1 MLIPGF
7 DLIRLF
13 LIRIFNKKNPLNSDR
28 NHLHHILIEKYSFE
42 KTILIILF
50 LISFPIILDYL
61 NIEIIYSIILTFLTY
76 FLLIIYLKKK
86 IDYSK
91 G

>member
-28 NHLHHILIEKYSFE
+28 NHLHHILIARYSLE
-42 KTILIILF
+42 KTILIILS

-61 NIEIIYSIILTFLTY
+61 NINIIYSIPLTFL
-76 FLLIIYLKKK
+76 FIHC
-86 IDYSK
+86 
-91 G
+91 

>member
-1 MLIPGF
+1 MLIPGL

-13 LIRIFNKKNPLNSDR
+13 LLRIFNKKNPLNSDR
-28 NHLHHILIEKYSFE
+28 NHLHHILIAKYSLE

-61 NIEIIYSIILTFLTY
+61 NI
-76 FLLIIYLKKK
+76 K
-86 IDYSK
+86 
-91 G
+91 